1 MNSNNF
7 DMNSAV
13 NRRRFFLT
21 GGFAIA
27 TTTLLA
33 ACGKGPQSPQGEYPR
48 IGVVPPTTGLPDG
61 APTDEVLL
69 RTATSLEFNAID
81 TYKKV
86 LALGLFTGSAA
97 GTAAVVNRFKADHEA
112 HAKALSGIIT
122 AAKGEPFECAN
133 EQINKLYINPAL
145 DLILG
150 NKDAGIEPS
159 DTPLDDVMALALG
172 LETLAAET
180 YQFYVSLLSQPKLR
194 AAAMSIGEQESRH
207 AAVLA
212 QAINPGIA
220 GIGPS
225 TNKDTGK
232 PNPAAVPGAF
242 GSLGSIAV
250 SLGKRSAAGNKT
262 TLNMETPSLNSMAYE
277 YAKCS

>member
-7 DMNSAV
+7 DMTSPV
-13 NRRRFFLT
+13 NRRRFLLT

-33 ACGKGPQSPQGEYPR
+33 ACGKGPQSPAGAFPR
-48 IGVVPPTTGLPDG
+48 IGEVPPTTGLPTT

-86 LALGLFTGSAA
+86 LELGLFTGSAA

-122 AAKGEPFECAN
+122 EAKGETFECAN
-133 EQINKLYINPAL
+133 EQINKLYIHPAL

-150 NKDAGIEPS
+150 NKDAGIAAS

-194 AAAMSIGEQESRH
+194 AAAMGIGEQESRH

-225 TNKDTGK
+225 TNEKTGK
-232 PNPAAVPGAF
+232 PNPAAVPGPF
-242 GSLGSIAV
+242 GSLGTIAV
-250 SLGKRSAAGNKT
+250 ALGKPNEAGNKT

>member
-1 MNSNNF
+1 MNANNF
-7 DMNSAV
+7 ELNSPV
-13 NRRRFFLT
+13 NRRRFLLT

-33 ACGKGPQSPQGEYPR
+33 ACGKGAQSPQGEYPR
-48 IGVVPPTTGLPDG
+48 IGVVPPTTALPDG

-86 LALGLFTGSAA
+86 LALGLFTGNAA

-122 AAKGEPFECAN
+122 EAKGEPFECAN

-150 NKDAGIEPS
+150 NKDAGIAPS
-159 DTPLDDVMALALG
+159 DTPLEDVMALALG

-180 YQFYVSLLSQPKLR
+180 YQFYVSMLSQPKLR
-194 AAAMSIGEQESRH
+194 AAAMGIGEQESRH

-250 SLGKRSAAGNKT
+250 TLGKRSEAGNKT

>member
-7 DMNSAV
+7 DMSSPV
-13 NRRRFFLT
+13 NRRRFLLT

-33 ACGKGPQSPQGEYPR
+33 ACGKGPQSPKGAFPR
-48 IGVVPPTTGLPDG
+48 IGEVPSTTGLPTA

-86 LALGLFTGSAA
+86 LELGLFTGSAA

-122 AAKGEPFECAN
+122 EAKGETFECAN

-150 NKDAGIEPS
+150 NKDAGIAAS

-172 LETLAAET
+172 LETLAAQT

-194 AAAMSIGEQESRH
+194 AAAMGIGEQESRH

-225 TNKDTGK
+225 TNEKTGK
-232 PNPAAVPGAF
+232 PNPAAVPGPF
-242 GSLGSIAV
+242 GSLGTIAV
-250 SLGKRSAAGNKT
+250 ALGKPNEAGNKT
-262 TLNMETPSLNSMAYE
+262 ALNMETPSLNSMAYE

>member
-7 DMNSAV
+7 DMNSPV

-33 ACGKGPQSPQGEYPR
+33 ACSKDIQSPKGAFPR
-48 IGVVPPTTGLPDG
+48 IGAVPPTTGLPNA
-61 APTDEVLL
+61 APTDEALL

-81 TYKKV
+81 TYTKV
-86 LALGLFTGSAA
+86 LGLGLFTGSAA
-97 GTAAVVNRFKADHEA
+97 GTAAVVSRFKADHEA

-122 AAKGEPFECAN
+122 EAKGETFECAN
-133 EQINKLYINPAL
+133 AQINKLYINPAL

-150 NKDAGIEPS
+150 NKEAGIAPS

-180 YQFYVSLLSQPKLR
+180 YQFYVSLLSQPQLR
-194 AAAMSIGEQESRH
+194 AAAMGIGEQESRH
-207 AAVLA
+207 SALLA
-212 QAINPGIA
+212 QAINPGVD

-225 TNKDTGK
+225 TNKKTGK

-242 GSLGSIAV
+242 GSLGTV
-250 SLGKRSAAGNKT
+250 SVILGKPNEAGNKT

>member
-1 MNSNNF
+1 MNANNF
-7 DMNSAV
+7 EMNSAV
-13 NRRRFFLT
+13 NRRRFLLT

-33 ACGKGPQSPQGEYPR
+33 ACGKGLQSPKGAFPR
-48 IGVVPPTTGLPDG
+48 IGEVPPTTGLPEG
-61 APTDEVLL
+61 APTDEALL

-86 LALGLFTGSAA
+86 LALGLFTGSAS
-97 GTAAVVNRFKADHEA
+97 GSAAVVNRFKADHEA

-122 AAKGEPFECAN
+122 EAKGEAFECAN

-150 NKDAGIEPS
+150 NKDAGIAPS

-180 YQFYVSLLSQPKLR
+180 YQFYVSMLSQPKLR
-194 AAAMSIGEQESRH
+194 AAAMGIGEQESRH

-242 GSLGSIAV
+242 GSLGTIAV
-250 SLGKRSAAGNKT
+250 ALGKPNAAGNKT

>member
-1 MNSNNF
+1 M
-7 DMNSAV
+7 
-13 NRRRFFLT
+13 
-21 GGFAIA
+21 
-27 TTTLLA
+27 
-33 ACGKGPQSPQGEYPR
+33 
-48 IGVVPPTTGLPDG
+48 
-61 APTDEVLL
+61 
-69 RTATSLEFNAID
+69 
-81 TYKKV
+81 
-86 LALGLFTGSAA
+86 
-97 GTAAVVNRFKADHEA
+97 
-112 HAKALSGIIT
+112 SGIIT
-122 AAKGEPFECAN
+122 EAKGETFECAN

-150 NKDAGIEPS
+150 NKDAGIAPS

-180 YQFYVSLLSQPKLR
+180 YQFYVSMLSQPKLR
-194 AAAMSIGEQESRH
+194 AAAMGIGEQESRH

-242 GSLGSIAV
+242 GSLGTIAV
-250 SLGKRSAAGNKT
+250 SLGKKNEAGNKT